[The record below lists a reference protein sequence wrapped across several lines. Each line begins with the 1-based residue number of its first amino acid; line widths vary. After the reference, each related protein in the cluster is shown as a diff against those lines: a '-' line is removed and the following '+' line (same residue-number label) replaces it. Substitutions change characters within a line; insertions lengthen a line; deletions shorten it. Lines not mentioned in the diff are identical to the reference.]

1 MLLFI
6 ARIIGAFAS
15 YGKPR
20 DIAFAMAAGFS
31 LALIPGGILI
41 WFLFFIPL
49 MLVRINQAALL
60 GMMALGRLFMP
71 LIDPLTEKAGFFI
84 LGIPGLYEPMGR
96 FLSLPF
102 AGWLRLDNSLVAGG
116 LLAGIAGFPL
126 WFLISY
132 LLIFLYR
139 RFLSEKIKNI
149 FRKIGNR
156 VPALKKLGYA
166 VSAGRRIGV
175 V

>member
-20 DIAFAMAAGFS
+20 DIAFAMAAGFT
-31 LALIPGGILI
+31 LALIPGGTFI
-41 WFLFFIPL
+41 WFLLFIPL
-49 MLVRINQAALL
+49 MLIRINQAAVM
-60 GMMALGRLFMP
+60 GMLALGRLFMP
-71 LIDPLTEKAGFFI
+71 LIDPFIERAGFYI
-84 LGIPGLYEPMGR
+84 LTRPGLYEPMGR

-102 AGWLRLDNSLVAGG
+102 AGWLHLDNSMLVGG
-116 LLAGIAGFPL
+116 LFTGIAGFPL
-126 WFLISY
+126 WFLLSY

-139 RFLSEKIKNI
+139 RFLGEKIKNV
-149 FRKIGNR
+149 FRKIGGK
-156 VPALKKLGYA
+156 VPVLKKLGYA
-166 VSAGRRIGV
+166 VSAGRRVGV